1 MLFDYDHHSIIII
14 YKDIDRYRIYWWTGK
29 VNEECRHT
37 DKDVIGFDNKNVNI
51 KWRDAWNEVDVENV
65 IDFLIKELLP

>member
-1 MLFDYDHHSIIII
+1 MSFNYALNTLGIL
-14 YKDIDRYRIYWWTGK
+14 YKEQGRYHIYWWCGK

-51 KWRDAWNEVDVENV
+51 KWRDVWDEVDGEM
-65 IDFLIKELLP
+65 IFDFLIKEHLT